1 MNRLSIAKSLALV
14 LPAVLALSA
23 CSSVPSAADVS
34 NFFDVGFGRKS
45 AGLDKVYDLLVR
57 IERVHVEAEV
67 SKETAAVAMKALG
80 TICDPH
86 FDGEALEAYTE
97 FVKTIDDSEKQADKL
112 RASVVPMKKV
122 AERVFA
128 AWASDLEGFGSA
140 EMRQRSQLR
149 LEQTRQ
155 RYVAISTSV
164 DPALWAYDALNHDL
178 RDHALF
184 LSHDFNS
191 EAIADLR
198 GEVESLDHDAGE
210 LAKRFDKC
218 LEAAENYI
226 RSSALRGQ
234 LQGQSAEAAPDK
246 DDSER

>member
-1 MNRLSIAKSLALV
+1 MNRLFVAKSLALV
-14 LPAVLALSA
+14 LPAMLAFSA

-34 NFFDVGFGRKS
+34 NFFDVGFGKKS
-45 AGLDKVYDLLVR
+45 AGLDKVDDLLDR
-57 IERVHVEAEV
+57 IERVHVEAEL
-67 SKETAAVAMKALG
+67 SRETSDAAMNALRS
-80 TICDPH
+80 ICDPE
-86 FDGEALEAYTE
+86 FSGEALDAYTE

-112 RASVVPMKKV
+112 RKSIGPMKKT
-122 AERVFA
+122 AESVFA

-140 EMRQRSQLR
+140 EMRQRSQQR

-191 EAIADLR
+191 AAIADLS
-198 GEVESLDHDAGE
+198 GEVDTLSHDSDE
-210 LAKRFDKC
+210 LTKRLDKC
-218 LEAAENYI
+218 LKACEGYI

-234 LQGQSAEAAPDK
+234 LQGQGDETDADEDAT
-246 DDSER
+246 ER

>member
-1 MNRLSIAKSLALV
+1 MNRPPFAKLSALV

-34 NFFDVGFGRKS
+34 NFFDVGFGKKN
-45 AGLDKVYDLLVR
+45 AGLDKVDDLLDR
-57 IERVHVEAEV
+57 IERVHVEAEL
-67 SKETAAVAMKALG
+67 SQETSTAAMLSLE
-80 TICDPH
+80 TICDPE
-86 FDGEALEAYTE
+86 FAGEPLEAYAE

-112 RASVVPMKKV
+112 RKSIAPMKKT
-122 AERVFA
+122 AESVFA

-140 EMRQRSQLR
+140 EMRQRSQAR
-149 LEQTRQ
+149 LEETRQ

-164 DPALWAYDALNHDL
+164 DPALWAYDALNNDL

-191 EAIADLR
+191 GSIADLG
-198 GEVESLDHDAGE
+198 GEVESLNRDGDE
-210 LAKRFDKC
+210 LSKRLDKC
-218 LEAAENYI
+218 LDAAEDYI

-234 LQGQSAEAAPDK
+234 LQGQGE
-246 DDSER
+246 DSTEL